1 MSNTGEELVGLS
13 CRGAWQHIAAKNMP
27 QQIKTVP
34 LANFGIIAT
43 YRNMLDCSMTLEQAT
58 VHEEATPHERSWVQ
72 LMAWSQSCGI
82 STINTPMY
90 ANVICFTDGAC
101 LQVVECILFLCCVC
115 INNFDLGTEV
125 TRLRSLQSMPT
136 EPVLLEKP
144 RLLPARDNSI
154 FFDLLI
160 SLLCS
165 QKCRTIEPASAWSLS
180 TALAV
185 CSTFFTFGHLRWLV
199 CKVLESGLFQ
209 AGLWACLLVARHCF
223 RAAMGGVGFEKAIF
237 YKIQH
242 TGIFVSRKLI

>member
-1 MSNTGEELVGLS
+1 MLCWHS
-13 CRGAWQHIAAKNMP
+13 CFWWHH
-27 QQIKTVP
+27 V
-34 LANFGIIAT
+34 
-43 YRNMLDCSMTLEQAT
+43 
-58 VHEEATPHERSWVQ
+58 
-72 LMAWSQSCGI
+72 AWSQSCGI

-242 TGIFVSRKLI
+242 TGIFVSRKLIYLLVYCI